1 MMLQLPRWQVFVIW
15 AVLVAGFLSVL
26 PNFFSR
32 DTVESWP
39 DFVPKRQVVLGLDLQ
54 GGAYL
59 LYEVDRTDYV
69 AKRLRALIS
78 DVRTAM
84 LQAPR
89 INYTGLTATGTAVQ
103 LRVSDTARLDDV
115 RRRLEPLR
123 NPLNANL
130 LSGGSVYEFDLVT
143 NPDGLVRLNYSEA
156 GLAQRVRSI
165 VDQSIEVI
173 DRRINELG
181 TTESSIQRQG
191 DDRILV
197 EAPGL
202 GDPERLKALVGQTA
216 QLTFHMVQSQMSAT
230 QAGTT
235 PPPPGTV
242 RFPDQTNPGVLYV
255 VDDVPLM
262 TGEDL
267 VDAQA
272 AFDQQ
277 SNIPVVNFKLT
288 IGGARKF
295 GDVTSKNVGRLFAI
309 VLDDEVISAPV
320 IREPILGGSGQISG
334 SFSVESANDLAI
346 LLRAGSLPAK
356 LTIVEERTVG
366 PSLGADSIRAGI
378 AASIVATV
386 AIAVFMIVCYG
397 LLGLF
402 ANIAMIANNILMIGI
417 LTALGATLT
426 LPGIAGIVLTMGL
439 AVDANVLIYER
450 VREEQRQGR
459 GVIAALDTGF
469 RRALGTIVDAHLT
482 ALIAAIALFELG
494 TGPVRG
500 FAVTMA
506 IGIVSTLFTA
516 YLVTRLIVS
525 SWVHFARPKVVPLS

>member
-1 MMLQLPRWQVFVIW
+1 MLQFPRWQVALILLVI
-15 AVLVAGFLSVL
+15 LGGFLAVV
-26 PNFFSR
+26 PNFFSKE
-32 DTVESWP
+32 TVSRWP
-39 DFVPKRQVVLGLDLQ
+39 SLLPKQQMVLGLDLQ

-69 AKRLRALIS
+69 AKRLRALVS

-84 LQAPR
+84 LESPR
-89 INYTGLTATGTAVQ
+89 IGYTGLGIQGEGVQ
-103 LRVSDTARLDDV
+103 LRIRDLDRLDDV
-115 RRRLEPLR
+115 RKRLEPLR
-123 NPLNANL
+123 NPLTTGL
-130 LSGGSVYEFDLVT
+130 LAGGTVSEFDLTV
-143 NPDGLVRLNYSEA
+143 NDDGLTRLTYSDA
-156 GLAQRVRSI
+156 GLSQRVRGI
-165 VDQSIEVI
+165 VAQSIEVI

-202 GDPERLKALVGQTA
+202 ADPERLKALVGQTA
-216 QLTFHMVQSQMSAT
+216 QLTFHLVDGEISAQ
-230 QAGTT
+230 QAEQK
-235 PPPPGTV
+235 PPEPGTV
-242 RFPDQTNPGVLYV
+242 RFPDVDNPSLIYEVQ
-255 VDDVPLM
+255 DVPLM

-267 VDAQA
+267 VDAQTG
-272 AFDQQ
+272 FDQQ
-277 SNIPVVNFKLT
+277 TNQPVVNFRLT
-288 IGGARKF
+288 TSGALKF
-295 GDVTSKNVGRLFAI
+295 GDVTSANVGRLFAI

-320 IREPILGGSGQISG
+320 IREPIRGGSGQISG
-334 SFSVESANDLAI
+334 NFTVESANDLAI

-386 AIAVFMIVCYG
+386 GIAIFMIVCYG
-397 LLGLF
+397 ILGLF
-402 ANIAMIANNILMIGI
+402 ADIAMVANNFLMIGI

-426 LPGIAGIVLTMGL
+426 LPGIAGIVLTMGM

-450 VREEQRQGR
+450 MREEQRAGR

-469 RRALGTIVDAHLT
+469 RRAFGTIIDAHLT
-482 ALIAAIALFELG
+482 ALVAAIALFELG
-494 TGPVRG
+494 TGPIRG
-500 FAVTMA
+500 FAVTLA

-525 SWVHFARPKVVPLS
+525 FWVRWARPKAVPL